1 MSKRPLSLIVA
12 ARITVAVFLAVL
24 SLGRI
29 ENLARADDGKGREDA
44 ARLSDGDRQRF
55 EEGGPVVVK
64 HFVASLRYAERLGEL
79 HTLIDPRYL
88 KKHRRLEGKLSF
100 QKFVTKSIYELKL
113 SDDPQTVLC
122 TASTEESV
130 RETFLFRTTI
140 YENRVYLLPL
150 DPPDPATGIYKP
162 WILRIKQI
170 PSDEDVQEAAGWRV
184 AFANGVTQVCQVRE
198 DGTASVVEP
207 RRTSVG
213 KATVAGNSIVI
224 VYEDDRTER
233 WTPVGNRRVVE
244 HWFPGSQFPTAT
256 PVLGIAERV
265 Q

>member
-12 ARITVAVFLAVL
+12 VGIAVAVSLVVL
-24 SLGRI
+24 SQGRLT
-29 ENLARADDGKGREDA
+29 NLVRADDVKGREDA

-79 HTLIDPRYL
+79 HTLIDPRHL
-88 KKHRRLEGKLSF
+88 KKHRRPEGELSF

-122 TASTEESV
+122 TASTEESA

-170 PSDEDVQEAAGWRV
+170 PTDEERHAAGGWRV
-184 AFANGVTQVCQVRE
+184 DFANGVAQVCQVRD

-207 RRTSVG
+207 RRTSAG
-213 KATVAGNSIVI
+213 KATFEGNSIVI

-233 WTPVGNRRVVE
+233 WTVVGNRRVVE